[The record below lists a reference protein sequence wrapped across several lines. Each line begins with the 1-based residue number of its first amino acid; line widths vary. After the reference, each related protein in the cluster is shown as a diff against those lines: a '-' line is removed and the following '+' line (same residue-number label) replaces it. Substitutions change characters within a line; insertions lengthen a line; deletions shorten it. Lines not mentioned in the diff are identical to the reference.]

1 MKSLNRWG
9 SVAAAALAALSLAA
23 CGSSD
28 GGDSAQAETA
38 NVDIGKDVEAVVDTP
53 KTMKEGVL
61 TVCAS
66 FGNPPNAYYTTDH
79 VETGSET
86 DIARVLGPL
95 MGLKTEFH
103 ETKFASLIPTL
114 QATQCDVI
122 MSSLYIKPE
131 REEIVDFVP
140 YMQSGQAVVVSQ
152 DNPKEIAGFDDSLCG
167 TKIGY
172 QVSTTAEEYV
182 KKQKET
188 CSEGGKGAIDTV
200 KVEDGTMGMQQVQT
214 GQIDAFVDT
223 QSAAVYTVGKTN
235 GQMQVVGKPFGLI
248 DIGAAVKKDNSQ
260 LQDAL
265 SDAFDELVKSGQ
277 YEEILK
283 QYDSADMAL
292 EEEE

>member
-1 MKSLNRWG
+1 MKSLNRL
-9 SVAAAALAALSLAA
+9 SMMTVSALAAFSLAA

-28 GGDSAQAETA
+28 SGNSTQAETA
-38 NVDIGKDVEAVVDTP
+38 NEDIGKDVEAVVDTP
-53 KTMKEGVL
+53 ETMKEGVL

-66 FGNPPNAYYTTDH
+66 FGNPPNAYYTKDH

-122 MSSLYIKPE
+122 MASLYIKPE

-140 YMQSGQAVVVSQ
+140 YMRSGQAVVVSQ
-152 DNPKEIAGFDDSLCG
+152 DNPKDVTGYNDSLCG
-167 TKIGY
+167 TKVGF

-182 KKQKET
+182 NKQKKS
-188 CSEGGKGAIDTV
+188 CSEEGNSAIETV

-214 GQIDAFVDT
+214 GQVDTFIDT
-223 QSAAVYTVGKTN
+223 QSASVYTVGKTN
-235 GQMQVVGKPFGLI
+235 DQLQVVGKPFGLI

-265 SDAFDELVKSGQ
+265 SDAFDELVKSGK

-283 QYDSADMAL
+283 QYNADDMAL
-292 EEEE
+292 EEK